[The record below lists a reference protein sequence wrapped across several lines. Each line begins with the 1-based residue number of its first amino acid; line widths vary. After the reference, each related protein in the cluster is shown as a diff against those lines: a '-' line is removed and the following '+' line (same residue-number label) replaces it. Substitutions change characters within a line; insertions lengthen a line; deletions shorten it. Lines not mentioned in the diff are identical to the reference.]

1 MSTSQTYAWLDTRAR
16 YLRQQPPEN
25 VVAGT
30 ERVVLTNWK
39 VPVRVG
45 AREATI
51 RGTTSWVPL
60 PEVAATRAKPI
71 DRSGLY
77 ELVGGVLALI
87 ALVGAPSRCAC
98 ARHGRAE
105 RSGRS
110 RRSEAA
116 LAPAPLW
123 RALLSE
129 GPDALT
135 EVVGVK
141 ACLAQLDELL
151 LDIGRQGARMLR
163 EHPQDALVSRE

>member
-87 ALVGAPSRCAC
+87 ALVGGAVALRVRS
-98 ARHGRAE
+98 ARARGAE
-105 RSGRS
+105 R
-110 RRSEAA
+110 A
-116 LAPAPLW
+116 L
-123 RALLSE
+123 E
-129 GPDALT
+129 K
-135 EVVGVK
+135 V
-141 ACLAQLDELL
+141 
-151 LDIGRQGARMLR
+151 
-163 EHPQDALVSRE
+163 